1 MTGRLRITILGSGS
15 SGGVPRFGG
24 ADGAGEWGACDP
36 AEPKNRRTRCSILVQ
51 REHEIHGFRHDQVT
65 SVLVDTSPD
74 MRAQLLAARCSRLD
88 AVLYT
93 HDHADQSHGLDDLR
107 VFALQM
113 RRRIPVYIDEET
125 AGQLTRRFRY
135 CFEQPPGSPYPPIL
149 EKIDMP
155 PCGETFVVSG
165 PSGDIPVSAFL
176 QYHGGVNSLGFRFGG
191 QSESGQPA
199 REQLENGRGGGRS
212 GGVAYSS
219 DVVGLPEESFT
230 VLDGVDAWIVDAL
243 QYKPHATHAHLDLA
257 LEWIERVKP
266 AHGVLTNL
274 HIHMDYQT
282 LKRDLPAH
290 VEPAFDGMTF
300 DILI

>member
-1 MTGRLRITILGSGS
+1 MTETLRVTILGSGS

-24 ADGAGEWGACDP
+24 PDGAGDWGACDP

-51 REHEIHGFRHDQVT
+51 RAHEDHGYQHDQVT

-113 RRRIPVYIDEET
+113 RRRIPVYIDDDTGGRLIE
-125 AGQLTRRFRY
+125 RFSY
-135 CFEQPPGSPYPPIL
+135 CFVQPPGSYYPPIL
-149 EKIDMP
+149 DKIDMP
-155 PCGETFVVSG
+155 PCGEGFRVAG
-165 PSGDIPVSAFL
+165 PSGAIPAAAFL

-191 QSESGQPA
+191 PD
-199 REQLENGRGGGRS
+199 

-219 DVVGLPEESFT
+219 DVVGLPEESFAA
-230 VLDGVDAWIVDAL
+230 LEGVDTWIVDAL
-243 QYKPHATHAHLDLA
+243 QYKPHATHAHLELA
-257 LEWIERVKP
+257 LEWIARVKP
-266 AHGVLTNL
+266 RRAILTNL

-282 LKRDLPAH
+282 LKRELPPN
-290 VEPAFDGMTF
+290 VEPAFDGMA
-300 DILI
+300 LEVSL